1 MSSTSIGDLAQSFML
16 RHRNTALKQE
26 MARLTTEL
34 STGQVADTRAV
45 LGGNYSYLTEI
56 ERKLETLSGYNVA
69 TTEANHMASAMQSA
83 LERVESLG
91 TDLSLSL
98 IAAGTSA
105 VGTSKSVVAADAR
118 NAMAA
123 LVGTINS
130 NIAGRSMFSGTAT
143 DRAPLPDDNT
153 LLDALKTAI
162 TDAGATTPADIL
174 TAAADWFDDPAGYA
188 ATAYQ
193 GSADALAPMALSE
206 TESVRLNI
214 RATDPDLKTMLRLTA
229 LAALAED
236 PALALSEAQQTE
248 LFEATGQQMLAGRD
262 GITSLRAAVGFAE
275 SRIEQ
280 VSSRNAAEKTSLD
293 YAKTNLVASDP
304 YDAATKLEE
313 VQFQLQSLYSVT
325 VRMSQLS
332 LVNFL

>member
-16 RHRNTALKQE
+16 RNRNTALKQE
-26 MARLTTEL
+26 MTRLTTEL

-56 ERKLETLSGYNVA
+56 ERKLETLTGYDVA
-69 TTEANHMASAMQSA
+69 TTEANHMAGAMQSA
-83 LERVESLG
+83 LERIESLG

-123 LVGTINS
+123 LVGTMNS

-143 DRAPLPDDNT
+143 DRAPLPDDT
-153 LLDALKTAI
+153 ALLDALKTAI
-162 TDAGATTPADIL
+162 TSAGATSPTDIM
-174 TAAADWFDDPAGYA
+174 AAATNWFNDPAGFA

-193 GSADALAPMALSE
+193 GSDNALAPMTLSE
-206 TESVRLNI
+206 TESVRLDI
-214 RATDPDLKTMLRLTA
+214 RATDPDLKTMLRLSA
-229 LAALAED
+229 VAALAED
-236 PALALSEAQQTE
+236 PALALTEPEQTE
-248 LFEATGQQMLAGRD
+248 LFEMTGQQMLAGRD
-262 GITSLRAAVGFAE
+262 GITSLRAKVGFAE
-275 SRIEQ
+275 ARIEQ

-293 YAKTNLVASDP
+293 YAKANLLASDP